1 MPAGGTILELGAGE
15 GTGLLAAA
23 GYTVVSVEHDPAWAH
38 QATGVEYVIAPLVPV
53 AGIPPYPDR
62 EAEQESLWYDPDVL
76 LPAVA
81 RRSFDVLLIDGPPG
95 SIGRMGA
102 MLLLDRIRIHSAVVV
117 DDTHRPA
124 ENKLCRL
131 ILRHYN
137 RQPDQLRIVRDGWRE
152 TAAIVIAEAVP
163 A

>member
-1 MPAGGTILELGAGE
+1 MPAAGTILELGAGE

-38 QATGVEYVIAPLVPV
+38 QAPGVEYVLAPLVPV
-53 AGIPPYPDR
+53 PNIPSYPDR
-62 EAEQESLWYDPDVL
+62 EAEPQSLWYDPDVL

-95 SIGRMGA
+95 NIGRMGA
-102 MLLLDRIRIHSAVVV
+102 VILLDHIRVLKAVIV

-152 TAAIVIAEAVP
+152 TAAIVIAEAES